1 MKVLHV
7 ITDTN
12 FGGAGRYLLYLVPQP
27 AFEGHDVAVACPD
40 GELQKRLDAAG
51 IRHVP
56 IRSGKDI
63 TFSPKLTRE
72 LFGLFRKEKPDV
84 VHTHSCLSGRIA
96 ARLAG
101 IPVVYTKHNQVRIPD
116 IRGITPPPAGFA
128 KRLVNRAVNNL
139 LSDRVI
145 AISEGV
151 QRELVESGVKPSMI
165 ATIHNGIDLTP
176 YAPKQYRS
184 ADAAQEGD
192 PSASTGKRGPLIGT
206 VARLHRQKALD
217 VFLEAAKLVL
227 ASEPSARFVIGGT
240 GPLEED
246 LKAKIKELRIEPYVK
261 MPGFIYDVPAF
272 LADLD
277 IYVLSS
283 DYEGIGLAII
293 EAMAAGLPVVAT
305 AVGGVPEAIV
315 DGVNGLLVPPRQ
327 PKALAQ
333 AIVRLVV
340 DPDMARA
347 MGEAGRARAEEMF
360 DAKVMAEKTF
370 TVYRRLA
377 ARKRWRGAGDR
388 RTP

>member
-51 IRHVP
+51 IRRVP
-56 IRSGKDI
+56 IYSGKDV
-63 TFSPKLTRE
+63 THSVKLTRE
-72 LFGLFRKEKPDV
+72 LYEVFRREMPDV

-116 IRGITPPPAGFA
+116 ARGITPPPAGFG
-128 KRLVNRAVNNL
+128 KRLVNRLINNL

-165 ATIHNGIDLTP
+165 STIPNGIDLTP
-176 YAPKQYRS
+176 YRPKRYG
-184 ADAAQEGD
+184 AKAAAEEAD
-192 PSASTGKRGPLIGT
+192 PSTPSGKRGPLIGA

-227 ASEPSARFVIGGT
+227 ASEPSARFIIGGT
-240 GPLEED
+240 GPLEDD
-246 LKAKIKELRIEPYVK
+246 LKAKIRELRMEPYVK
-261 MPGFIYDVPAF
+261 MPGFVYDVPAF
-272 LADLD
+272 LENLD

-315 DGVNGLLVPPRQ
+315 DGVNGILVPPRQ
-327 PKALAQ
+327 PKTLAQ

-347 MGEAGRARAEEMF
+347 MGEAGRARAEELF
-360 DAKVMAEKTF
+360 DARVMAEKTL

-377 ARKRWRGAGDR
+377 ARKRRRGDVGR
-388 RTP
+388 